1 MVSCFLQT
9 FSSLSFISLNIA
21 SMLVLYSLNTNPLF
35 EAFVDLFL
43 LSVFLLGT
51 NFLGCLVIF
60 LQWAAHFSWKLICG
74 TSLWPIMKKFSS
86 RENFLLLL
94 PSCLRPL
101 PFPDHFNLNLG
112 LKFFNYPNDMKFVLK
127 KCTRADFCGLR
138 CVPSDTGSA
147 QDQSHFS
154 YSPLEVGVG
163 RIHSF
168 LIDPS
173 PEDVALWGPSFMS
186 RVSH

>member
-1 MVSCFLQT
+1 
-9 FSSLSFISLNIA
+9 
-21 SMLVLYSLNTNPLF
+21 
-35 EAFVDLFL
+35 
-43 LSVFLLGT
+43 
-51 NFLGCLVIF
+51 
-60 LQWAAHFSWKLICG
+60 
-74 TSLWPIMKKFSS
+74 MKKFSS

-138 CVPSDTGSA
+138 CVPSDTGSS

-154 YSPLEVGVG
+154 YSSLEVGVG

-186 RVSH
+186 SVSH